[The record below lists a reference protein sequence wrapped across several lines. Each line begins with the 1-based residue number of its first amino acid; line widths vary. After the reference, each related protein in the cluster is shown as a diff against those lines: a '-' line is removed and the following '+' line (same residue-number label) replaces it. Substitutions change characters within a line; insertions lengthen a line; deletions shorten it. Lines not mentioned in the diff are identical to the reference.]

1 MKKIVDE
8 TDLGIS
14 QCFIEH
20 MCLREK
26 LQWYPIVCTGELM
39 GQMSSSLL
47 VSCTKTDDWCSEWC
61 IKFSH

>member
-1 MKKIVDE
+1 
-8 TDLGIS
+8 
-14 QCFIEH
+14 

-39 GQMSSSLL
+39 GQMNSSLL
-47 VSCTKTDDWCSEWC
+47 VSCTKTDDWCSEWF